1 MAGYATYHPG
11 FGVIETTF
19 SGNITPGELGAV
31 VEEAMALARRHTTF
45 LFLADCMGL
54 EGGHTV
60 FDLYGLVEFLKS
72 QGLPPGFKEA
82 LLMPG
87 SGEGLIEGV
96 EFWETACLNRGINV
110 RIFGDRA
117 AALAWLME

>member
-11 FGVIETTF
+11 IGVIETTF
-19 SGNITPGELGAV
+19 GGELTPDELRGV
-31 VEEAMALARRHTTF
+31 VEEAMALARQHSTF

-54 EGGHTV
+54 AGGHNV
-60 FDLYGLVEFLKS
+60 FDLYGLVEFLQA

-87 SGEGLIEGV
+87 AGGGLIEGV

-110 RIFGDRA
+110 RMFDDRA